1 MPERPLR
8 LQVTTGLDSEQLTE
22 LVARIHQ
29 RLGGEYASR
38 GRPFALGLFRSV
50 AMVLALLRQNIV
62 QQVAAEMFGVS
73 QSTVSRRWDALR
85 EVIEAV
91 LADFVLSPAEIAG
104 TSTVLVDGTLVPTW
118 DWRHRHDLFSGKHHD
133 TGFNLQIAATLGG
146 DLVAVGAPVPGSR
159 HDAYCWQAG
168 GLAQR
173 LAGMDRLADLGYVGV
188 EMLTGH
194 KKPPGG
200 ELTDNQK
207 QVNTD
212 LSGIRAA
219 VERAIAHL
227 KNWKILSSRYRG
239 PLDKFPSVVRTIVAL
254 AFFKSYY

>member
-1 MPERPLR
+1 MR
-8 LQVTTGLDSEQLTE
+8 LEVTTGLDVEQLTE
-22 LVARIHQ
+22 LVVRVRV
-29 RLGGEYASR
+29 RLGGGYVSR
-38 GRPFALGLFRSV
+38 GRPLALGLFPSV

-62 QQVAAEMFGVS
+62 QQLAAEMFGVS
-73 QSTVSRRWDALR
+73 QSNVSCRFNALG
-85 EVIEAV
+85 EVIAAV
-91 LADFVLSPAEIAG
+91 LAEFVPAPTQIAG
-104 TSTVLVDGTLVPTW
+104 NSTVLVEGTLVPTW
-118 DWRHRHDLFSGKHHD
+118 DWRHRSDLFSGKHHD
-133 TGFNLQIAATLGG
+133 TGFNLQIGATLGG
-146 DLVAVGAPVPGSR
+146 NLVAVGAPVPGAR
-159 HDAYCWQAG
+159 HDAHAWQAS
-168 GLAQR
+168 GLAHQ
-173 LAGMDRLADLGYVGV
+173 LANMDHLADLGYIGVG

-239 PLDKFPSVVRTIVAL
+239 PLDKLPSVIRTVVAL
-254 AFFKSYY
+254 AFFKFYF